1 MFDIHQ
7 CACLSKAVDKT
18 NPSDENTRNGIREL
32 YIRGRLTFIRRD
44 FVLSFRESL
53 HFPRY
58 SSYTFLL

>member
-32 YIRGRLTFIRRD
+32 YIRK
-44 FVLSFRESL
+44 VV
-53 HFPRY
+53 
-58 SSYTFLL
+58 